1 MAMYPRR
8 LVKGASMSF
17 SIRRLLLAV
26 TLVVSV
32 SLIGTATNA
41 IAAPVQK
48 RSLEQKY
55 TDLRVAVKKRYGVR
69 TAGRNIR
76 RQGIRTPKGRVI
88 EAEPRHLAR
97 SIRTYRRWLAPPAPV
112 AKQGDRISAAPQYA
126 GGKWAIPAPIVM
138 CESGGNYRAVNKGGS
153 GAGGAYQIMPSTWA
167 AHGGKGL
174 PQNAPPAEQD
184 GIAGEIWNGG
194 AGRSQ
199 WSC

>member
-1 MAMYPRR
+1 
-8 LVKGASMSF
+8 MSC

-32 SLIGTATNA
+32 ILIGTTTTA
-41 IAAPVQK
+41 IAAPVHK

-55 TDLRVAVKKRYGVR
+55 TDLRVVVVKRFGVR

-88 EAEPRHLAR
+88 EAKPRHLSR
-97 SIRTYRRWLAPPAPV
+97 SIRTFRRWLAPPAPPV
-112 AKQGDRISAAPQYA
+112 KQGDKISASPAYA
-126 GGKWAIPAPIVM
+126 GGKWAIPAGIVM
-138 CESGGNYRAVNKGGS
+138 CESGGNYHAVNAGGS

-184 GIAGEIWNGG
+184 RIAAQIWNGG
-194 AGRSQ
+194 AGRGQ
-199 WSC
+199 WAC

>member
-8 LVKGASMSF
+8 LVKGASMLCP
-17 SIRRLLLAV
+17 IRRLLLAV
-26 TLVVSV
+26 TLVASV
-32 SLIGTATNA
+32 SLVGTATTA

-55 TDLRVAVKKRYGVR
+55 TDLRVAVKKRFGVR

-76 RQGIRTPKGRVI
+76 RYGLRTPKGRVI

-97 SIRTYRRWLAPPAPV
+97 SIRTYRRWLSPPAPA
-112 AKQGDRISAAPQYA
+112 AKQGDRISASPAYA
-126 GGKWAIPAPIVM
+126 GGKWAIPTAIVM
-138 CESGGNYRAVNKGGS
+138 CESGGNYHAVNAGGS

-167 AHGGKGL
+167 AHGGHGL
-174 PQNAPPAEQD
+174 PQDAPPAEQD
-184 GIAGEIWNGG
+184 RIAGLIWNGG

-199 WSC
+199 WAC